1 MRKEGKLSEWVLS
14 GMQKEKEQLSVLNVI
29 FISCLFIINFNC

>member
-14 GMQKEKEQLSVLNVI
+14 GMQKEKEQLSVFKML
-29 FISCLFIINFNC
+29 FRELFIHNKF